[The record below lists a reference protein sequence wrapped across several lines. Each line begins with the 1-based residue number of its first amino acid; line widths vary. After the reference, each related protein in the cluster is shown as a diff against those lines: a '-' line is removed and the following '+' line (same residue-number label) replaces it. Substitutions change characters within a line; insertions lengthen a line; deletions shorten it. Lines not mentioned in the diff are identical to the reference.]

1 MRPSPLWLIIVLA
14 LPTLAAPLPPDAG
27 KVAQVKAGQL
37 TEARASWWGFDPT
50 DATPQLQA
58 AIDSGVAKL
67 TIDNLTQ
74 PWVVEPLRLASH
86 QEIVFESGVVVQAK
100 SGAFLGTND
109 SLFTAAETVD
119 VKLRG
124 EGDGA
129 ILRMRKAD
137 YDDPARYQ
145 KAEWRHVINLRS
157 VDGFELSNLTL
168 ASSGGDGIYFGVGPS
183 RLPCRNVVIRDVI
196 CDDNYRQGISVI
208 SAENVL
214 CERVVMKNTGGTN
227 PRAGIDFEPNRNTE
241 KIVNF
246 VMRDCV
252 ATDNEGAAYVFYL
265 PNLDASSAPVSVT
278 LDHCVAAGRHPT
290 TFAVITGN
298 GEGRAVGGYI
308 RATNCRFE
316 GGTSSAVSLAGM
328 PPTGL
333 KVTLE
338 DTSLVNPVPDKPATS
353 PIQVV
358 ARRGSLEATGHLELR
373 NVTLVD
379 PVDRKPFSFQ
389 SWSPGVGLGTVTG
402 NLIVERDGQRS
413 AIDITPAQLEAWVP
427 AIKAQQVPAYA
438 MAGRTFQPA
447 GLPGELKSPA
457 ARVRNANDYRLYAAQ
472 GETVTVTV
480 QSHQL
485 AKYTGDAVKLTVSD
499 GTGQAVAQGSVP
511 FQGTGDLTF
520 TAPATGLYRLVV
532 DPDRNLASV
541 TASSH
546 PLVLTTESAPVHF
559 LGAAPEMHFLV
570 PAGTAKFGLTVMG
583 DNASEGIQATV
594 YAPDGSVAWT
604 ADNVSEPQVYVHEG
618 TAARDEVWRLK
629 LEKPS
634 NLAIEDYF
642 AVLHGIPPFL
652 AGSPAALLRPVD

>member
-1 MRPSPLWLIIVLA
+1 MRPSPLWLIVVLA
-14 LPTLAAPLPPDAG
+14 LPTLAAPLQPDAG

-37 TEARASWWGFDPT
+37 KEARASWWGFDPT
-50 DATPQLQA
+50 DATSQLQA
-58 AIDSGVAKL
+58 AIDSGAAKL
-67 TIDNLTQ
+67 TIDKLPE

-129 ILRMRKAD
+129 VLRMRKAD
-137 YDDPARYQ
+137 YDNPDLYQ

-183 RLPCRNVVIRDVI
+183 RLPCRDVIIRDVI

-227 PRAGIDFEPNRNTE
+227 PRAGIDFEPNRATE

-252 ATDNEGAAYVFYL
+252 AENNEGAAYVFYL
-265 PNLDASSAPVSVT
+265 PNLTAESDPVSVT
-278 LDHCVAAGRHPT
+278 LENCIARGSHPT
-290 TFAVITGN
+290 TLGVVTGN
-298 GEGRAVGGYI
+298 GEGRAVGGYLK
-308 RATNCRFE
+308 AVNCRFE
-316 GGTSSAVSLAGM
+316 GGANSAISLASM

-333 KVTLE
+333 KVILE
-338 DTSLVNPVPDKPATS
+338 DTVIAYPLPERPTTA
-353 PIQVV
+353 PIQII
-358 ARRGSLEATGHLELR
+358 ARRGSLEATGNLELK
-373 NVTLVD
+373 NVTLID
-379 PVDRKPFSFQ
+379 PVDRKPLSFQ

-402 NLIVERDGQRS
+402 NLIVERNGQR
-413 AIDITPAQLEAWVP
+413 ADVALTPEQIQAWVP
-427 AIKAQQVPAYA
+427 QSKAQQVPSYS

-447 GLPGELKSPA
+447 GLPGELMPPT
-457 ARVRNANDYRLYAAQ
+457 ARVRNATDYRLYAKQ
-472 GETVTVTV
+472 GDAVKLTV

-485 AKYTGDAVKLTVSD
+485 AKYTGEAVKLTVKD
-499 GTGQAVAQGSVP
+499 AAGEVVAQGSVP
-511 FQGTGDLTF
+511 FQGTGDLSF
-520 TAPATGLYRLVV
+520 TAPATGTYLLVV
-532 DPDRNLASV
+532 DPDRNLASI
-541 TASSH
+541 TACTN
-546 PLVLTTESAPVHF
+546 PLVLTAESAPIHF
-559 LGAAPEMHFLV
+559 LGAAPELYFLV

-583 DNASEGIQATV
+583 DNAAEGVKATV

-604 ADNVSEPQVYVHEG
+604 VDNAAEPAVYVHEG
-618 TAARDEVWRLK
+618 AAAKDEVWRIK

-634 NLAIEDYF
+634 ALTLEDYF
-642 AVLHGIPPFL
+642 LVLHGIPPFVGASA
-652 AGSPAALLRPVD
+652 AGLLKAE